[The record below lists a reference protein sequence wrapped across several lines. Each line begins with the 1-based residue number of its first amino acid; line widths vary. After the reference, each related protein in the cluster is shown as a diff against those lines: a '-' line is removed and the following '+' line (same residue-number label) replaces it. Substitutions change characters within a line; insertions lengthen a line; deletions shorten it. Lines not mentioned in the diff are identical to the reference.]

1 MEGEAVFRIRGRNAT
16 GNAVGSNQRLKKQ
29 EGVDTDTVQFC
40 RCQNQGKTAGSD
52 RRKRLLEGHDRI
64 PMTDGGKAQNVVL
77 EADGVEISVSD
88 GEQIGTRLRNIAFLN
103 GSTKQRAQ
111 EIHREHV
118 QFYVQDASWVVEA
131 IGTNP
136 TVLNGEE
143 LSKGETVEIADGDTL
158 ELSGVLETEIKI
170 E

>member
-1 MEGEAVFRIRGRNAT
+1 
-16 GNAVGSNQRLKKQ
+16 
-29 EGVDTDTVQFC
+29 
-40 RCQNQGKTAGSD
+40 
-52 RRKRLLEGHDRI
+52 
-64 PMTDGGKAQNVVL
+64 MTDGGKAQNVVL